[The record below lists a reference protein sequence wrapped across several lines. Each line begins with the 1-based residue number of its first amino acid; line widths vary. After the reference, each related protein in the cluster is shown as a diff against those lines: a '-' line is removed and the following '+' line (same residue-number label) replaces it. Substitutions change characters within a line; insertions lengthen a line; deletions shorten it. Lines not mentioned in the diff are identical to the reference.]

1 MLPSSVFS
9 ACWRTDLEL
18 FFDDLRQGFVTTSL
32 ISQLQSIGGHGVV
45 PCEAGQRQ
53 VHNALLAQRHR

>member
-32 ISQLQSIGGHGVV
+32 ISQLQSIGGHDVV
-45 PCEAGQRQ
+45 PCEADQCQ